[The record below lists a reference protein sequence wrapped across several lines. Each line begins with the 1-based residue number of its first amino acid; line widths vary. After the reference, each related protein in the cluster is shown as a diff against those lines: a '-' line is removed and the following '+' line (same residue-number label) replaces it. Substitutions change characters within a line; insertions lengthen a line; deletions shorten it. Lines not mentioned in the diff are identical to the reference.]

1 VTATSTNERRLTH
14 DTRLWRL
21 IVAAALGVFLIE
33 LDFFAVQAAIPEM
46 ARDLDTSVTD
56 LQWVIS
62 GYMLANGATMI
73 VGGRIGDLR
82 GRRRWLVIGTVAF
95 GLSSLAGGLAPNA
108 ETLIAMRLVQGVAAG
123 FSFPL
128 SLAVVTNA
136 FPQAKTE
143 RAVGMVFG
151 IAAVGQAFGPLI
163 GGGLTLISW
172 RAVLLVN
179 VPIAAALVVLAYSSI
194 RESRDESMPRD
205 IDWVGLGL
213 VVVSIGAFTYAV
225 DRASE
230 WGWTSPLTV
239 GLMLAGIL
247 GIATFVVVEHRV
259 RHPLMDLSLFRI
271 REFDLMTAA
280 GTIGNMGTST
290 AIFTSMILL
299 QTVDGLSPLEAGLA
313 FLGFSLGVAVSSQL
327 SGRVERYPSWVVMS
341 VALLCG
347 GLGAIAM
354 GLFDELAVF
363 AIVAVFAGLGF
374 GMSWAFTSVS
384 TQAVVPPEKAGLAS
398 GVVLTV
404 VVTMGGV
411 AIAIASTAIESAGT
425 AVTSLEDALRRVLI
439 GAGALAVVMSAILVV
454 LGRGGRVSPAV
465 RASFGP
471 AR

>member
-1 VTATSTNERRLTH
+1 MTATSANERRLTN
-14 DTRLWRL
+14 DPRLWRV

-33 LDFFAVQAAIPEM
+33 LDFFAVQAAIPDM
-46 ARDLDTSVTD
+46 AKDLDTSVTD

-108 ETLIAMRLVQGVAAG
+108 GALIAMRLVQGVAAG

-136 FPQAKTE
+136 FPQVKVE
-143 RAVGMVFG
+143 RAVGAVFG
-151 IAAVGQAFGPLI
+151 IAAIGQAFGPLI
-163 GGGLTLISW
+163 GGALTLISW

-179 VPIAAALVVLAYSSI
+179 VPVAAALVVLAYSSI
-194 RESRDESMPRD
+194 RESRDESMPKD

-230 WGWTSPLTV
+230 WGWGSAATL
-239 GLMLAGIL
+239 GLMAAGL
-247 GIATFVVVEHRV
+247 VGIALFIVVEHRV
-259 RHPLMDLSLFRI
+259 RHPLMDVSLFRI

-290 AIFTSMILL
+290 VIFTSMILL
-299 QTVDGLSPLEAGLA
+299 QSVDGLSPLEAGLA
-313 FLGFSLGVAVSSQL
+313 FLGFSSGVAVSSQL
-327 SGRVERYPSWVVMS
+327 SGRVERFPSWLVMS

-354 GLFDELAVF
+354 GLSDVLTVF
-363 AIVAVFAGLGF
+363 ISVAVLAGLGF

-411 AIAIASTAIESAGT
+411 AIAIASTAIETAGT
-425 AVTSLEDALRRVLI
+425 GGTRLEDALRGVLI
-439 GAGALAVVMSAILVV
+439 GAGALAVVMSAVLGV
-454 LGRGGRVSPAV
+454 LGRGARVRSTV
-465 RASFGP
+465 VP
-471 AR
+471 ARP